1 MSEFEKE
8 LEKNMK
14 LGKVAHER
22 ESFYSDFLVSKRDI
36 ERIFEEWQPPKPL
49 VEVPQCVDDAI
60 KALPDYYSV
69 YSAINYIRDKV
80 NENEHWLDLYEWIFR
95 ESNVNEF
102 ARALLDGYTVE
113 KEKLFY
119 LKNKNTGHILYRQPK
134 EAGGDLIEVVATI
147 NEEYTWFTQDE
158 IDTMHTGSYEKIEVY
173 Q

>member
-80 NENEHWLDLYEWIFR
+80 NENEHWLDVYEWIFR
-95 ESNVNEF
+95 ERNVNEF

-158 IDTMHTGSYEKIEVY
+158 IDTMHTGSYEKIKV
-173 Q
+173 